1 MAHCSRLTWQS
12 PETVETSDLVI
23 VRWRA
28 VLSDVP
34 RAAGGRLADAA
45 VQLVA
50 LAAFRMIRV
59 TMSAREIRARW
70 PALTSVMRAPAR
82 WAMDCSKAGGMTLSA
97 VPITAQD
104 GMVFQAGVPDGSPS
118 VLAASGRCVAAMIAA
133 VGAGRPLAKQPGT
146 RAGLM

>member
-1 MAHCSRLTWQS
+1 LA
-12 PETVETSDLVI
+12 VI
-23 VRWRA
+23 
-28 VLSDVP
+28 
-34 RAAGGRLADAA
+34 A

-50 LAAFRMIRV
+50 LAARRMTLV
-59 TMSAREIRARW
+59 TVPAREIRDRW

-97 VPITAQD
+97 VPMTAHD

-133 VGAGRPLAKQPGT
+133 VGAGRPPAEKPGT
-146 RAGLM
+146 KARFVLGFTAPGGPPGGGTKI